1 MSDEVTRQAAE
12 RALALD
18 AQTIQRMTEE
28 VHRLKDAGEQL
39 IAECNRVSAERDAA
53 RAEVAIVIAE
63 RDAAERERTESR
75 AEVVRLMAECEGLRA
90 DLLAHPPELHQEL
103 AIERKQHLD
112 LVEDYNRQVATIT
125 SLQSDL
131 EKANKKASEA
141 MEIEDRLHATLHQLE
156 QCREERLDLRKKYA
170 EIKNRHLVPDE
181 IFGILSAIEAN
192 VNLAK
197 SKIYSR

>member
-1 MSDEVTRQAAE
+1 MSGEMVEAEIERLEADNTR
-12 RALALD
+12 LT
-18 AQTIQRMTEE
+18 AQ
-28 VHRLKDAGEQL
+28 
-39 IAECNRVSAERDAA
+39 RDAA
-53 RAEVAIVIAE
+53 QRASKVDADALQTAQQWISESNGKINVLTAE

-75 AEVVRLMAECEGLRA
+75 AEVVRLRAECEGVRA
-90 DLLAHPPELHQEL
+90 DLLAHPPEILQQQL
-103 AIERKQHLD
+103 AFERKQHLD